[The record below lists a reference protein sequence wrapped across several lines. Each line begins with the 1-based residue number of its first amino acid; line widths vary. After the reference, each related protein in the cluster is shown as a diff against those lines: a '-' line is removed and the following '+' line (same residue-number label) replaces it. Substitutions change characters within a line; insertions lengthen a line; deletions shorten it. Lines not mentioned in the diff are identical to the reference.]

1 MNLIYQIMKWFNGN
15 NNQNK
20 TIRQLESN
28 NLSTIDIPNLKI
40 NRNLTEEESNSR
52 NKLFEEISSG
62 NFSTFISYTNGIA
75 KQINYYMD
83 IVRKRLNQNIE
94 QNQSISR
101 NITLEQAIRQKVQI
115 IFNNAE
121 IDSILDNLTDLKR
134 KCELRIIALEDLGD
148 IELKKSK
155 KKIFFFGGKTDENKI
170 VSINN
175 TIMRLSAQINIL
187 NMLTTSI
194 KNEQE
199 IYMNENYSLD
209 LFIDSNNSEES
220 YKIANRVIFESFEEL
235 KKSITSI
242 STFSN
247 VPSLVF
253 DDVPIDKLDID
264 KMTLDK
270 KVEVVALTK
279 KYLDLYVAQNRDK
292 LLSKGGLLDRAREYQ
307 NKLWE
312 EIESDYLDVPLWA
325 KKVLDYMDNGTWETI
340 QTENRFFNRYHSRIE
355 IFEKLISVFGEEIP
369 EDFKEK
375 FYKTKFYYYALYN
388 ETNNCD
394 SFKGK
399 PFEIKNEEE
408 RIYYLKFITEIV
420 DKIHRKSDDG
430 DLLNFMDKHLS
441 LKNPDDILDKY
452 YKLTS
457 LLRIEKFGRD
467 GLFTLIFYLH
477 EFENNLT
484 LQSCLDQI
492 DSKNFEKLKIMPDDN
507 SHKMAKDILKLW
519 KSTNNLEKMYNGF
532 WGDYNDGWKFT
543 KKIDDSFYPRSKPEI
558 YGLNFQIEYIEF
570 LVKTIKE
577 CNNAQRGGNVALE
590 DRFFF
595 DPELNIKLHSGQY
608 IAMASY
614 LIERLTKKDI
624 SKETALAQIQSA
636 IATDKD
642 KLSYSNIL
650 RKILPDLKEYM
661 QEKLSDN
668 DYKYLYGIMSKDY
681 TEGKINAKKSFINLL
696 FKNHESNTD
705 KSFDYGKYKNY
716 KSIINLCESFYKL
729 GIDGWTLTF
738 MCLKLDK
745 DFGMENI
752 RDELLANYHINQ
764 TIDDSYYHEE
774 YTLNMYNAV
783 NGLRC
788 ICSDRVYDDI
798 NLESFNDCIEFF
810 ILNRLTDKD
819 VLKNE
824 EDFRIASYIAH
835 YYRDVLERLWKLQI
849 NIR

>member
-1 MNLIYQIMKWFNGN
+1 MNLK
-15 NNQNK
+15 
-20 TIRQLESN
+20 S
-28 NLSTIDIPNLKI
+28 
-40 NRNLTEEESNSR
+40 
-52 NKLFEEISSG
+52 
-62 NFSTFISYTNGIA
+62 
-75 KQINYYMD
+75 
-83 IVRKRLNQNIE
+83 
-94 QNQSISR
+94 
-101 NITLEQAIRQKVQI
+101 
-115 IFNNAE
+115 
-121 IDSILDNLTDLKR
+121 LKR
-134 KCELRIIALEDLGD
+134 KY
-148 IELKKSK
+148 
-155 KKIFFFGGKTDENKI
+155 FFGGKTDANKI

-175 TIMRLSAQINIL
+175 AIMRLSAQINIL

-194 KNEQE
+194 KNEQA

-209 LFIDSNNSEES
+209 LFIDSNNSEEG
-220 YKIANRVIFESFEEL
+220 YKIANSVISKSFEEL

-253 DDVPIDKLDID
+253 NDVPIDKLDID

-325 KKVLDYMDNGTWETI
+325 KKVLDYLDTGTWETI
-340 QTENRFFNRYHSRIE
+340 QTENRFFNRYYSRIE

-408 RIYYLKFITEIV
+408 RKYYLKFITEIV

-430 DLLNFMDKHLS
+430 DLLTFMDKHLS

-519 KSTNNLEKMYNGF
+519 KSNNNLEKMYNGF
-532 WGDYNDGWKFT
+532 WGDFNDGWKLT
-543 KKIDDSFYPRSKPEI
+543 ERLQDNFYPRSKPEI
-558 YGLNFQIEYIEF
+558 YKVNFQIEYIEF
-570 LVKTIKE
+570 LLKTIKE
-577 CNNAQRGGNVALE
+577 YNKAQRCSNVALE

-595 DPELNIKLHSGQY
+595 DPELNIKLHTGQY
-608 IAMASY
+608 IAMVSY
-614 LIERLTKKDI
+614 LIEKITKKGI
-624 SKETALAQIQSA
+624 SKENALAQIQSV
-636 IATDKD
+636 IAKDKD
-642 KLSYSNIL
+642 RLSYSNIL

-661 QEKLSDN
+661 YNNLSKRDSKRI
-668 DYKYLYGIMSKDY
+668 YQMMSEDCLECTLNAGKELRNICFKD
-681 TEGKINAKKSFINLL
+681 GKIDKK
-696 FKNHESNTD
+696 
-705 KSFDYGKYKNY
+705 FDFGKYKHY
-716 KSIINLCESFYKL
+716 KSIIDICKSFYKL

-764 TIDDSYYHEE
+764 TIDDSYYPED
-774 YTLNMYNAV
+774 YTLNMYNVV

-788 ICSDRVYDDI
+788 ICSDRVYDDDI
-798 NLESFNDCIEFF
+798 TLESFNDCIEFF